1 MNIYIY
7 IILIL
12 ILISIQQLAVGLVM
26 FANSV
31 TVSKGPHRSEYVP
44 SCCFTRAH
52 HPAETAHG
60 SRGSTC
66 EAAKRFPVAFR
77 LRMDAFQKG
86 CYCIGCWSV
95 GYFIRFSQDK
105 MSEIDIIDPIGATVF
120 LGIHLF
126 AVGMQHCCW
135 SPGLPVFLNVLWS
148 HGCVLIWK

>member
-1 MNIYIY
+1 MSSKTCIYIY
-7 IILIL
+7 
-12 ILISIQQLAVGLVM
+12 ISIQQLAVGLVM

-44 SCCFTRAH
+44 SCRFTRAH

-77 LRMDAFQKG
+77 LRMDVQKG

-95 GYFIRFSQDK
+95 SYFIRFSQE